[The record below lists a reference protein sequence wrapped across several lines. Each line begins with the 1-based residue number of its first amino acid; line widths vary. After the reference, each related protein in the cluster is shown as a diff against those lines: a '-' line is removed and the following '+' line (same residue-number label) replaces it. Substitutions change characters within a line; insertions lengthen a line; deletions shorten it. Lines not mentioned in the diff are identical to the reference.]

1 MAELSIKK
9 DDIGMKRVK
18 LLVQIGK
25 HPVGALSDLD
35 DATARSLVQIGK
47 AEYVDAPGEGAG
59 GSAAAGDYLKSVD
72 IGSLEYNKMQTM
84 VKILG
89 LKVADTRKETLIEAL
104 ETYKQT
110 LA

>member
-1 MAELSIKK
+1 
-9 DDIGMKRVK
+9 MKRVK

-35 DATARSLVQIGK
+35 EATARSLVQIGK
-47 AEYVDAPGEGAG
+47 AEYVITTGTGEGT
-59 GSAAAGDYLKSVD
+59 SETTEYLKTVEVS
-72 IGSLEYNKMQTM
+72 SLDYNKMQAL
-84 VKILG
+84 VKTLG
-89 LKVADTRKETLIEAL
+89 LKVANTRKETLIEAL

>member
-1 MAELSIKK
+1 
-9 DDIGMKRVK
+9 MKRVK

-35 DATARSLVQIGK
+35 EATARSLVQMGK
-47 AEYVDAPGEGAG
+47 AEYVVATGTGE
-59 GSAAAGDYLKSVD
+59 AAGEAASEAASDYLKLVD
-72 IGSLEYNKMQTM
+72 VNSLEYNKMQAL
-84 VKILG
+84 VKTLG
-89 LKVADTRKETLIEAL
+89 LKVSDTRKGTLFEAL

>member
-1 MAELSIKK
+1 
-9 DDIGMKRVK
+9 MKRVK

-35 DATARSLVQIGK
+35 EATARSLVQMGK
-47 AEYVDAPGEGAG
+47 AEYVVATGEGE
-59 GSAAAGDYLKSVD
+59 AAAASDYLKLVD
-72 IGSLEYNKMQTM
+72 VNSLDYNKMQAL
-84 VKILG
+84 VKTLG
-89 LKVADTRKETLIEAL
+89 LKVSDTRKGTLIEAL

>member
-1 MAELSIKK
+1 
-9 DDIGMKRVK
+9 MKRVK

-35 DATARSLVQIGK
+35 DATARSLVQMGK
-47 AEYVDAPGEGAG
+47 AEYVIATGTGEGTGEAV
-59 GSAAAGDYLKSVD
+59 GDYLKMVD
-72 IGSLEYNKMQTM
+72 VNSLDYNKMQAL
-84 VKILG
+84 VKTLG
-89 LKVADTRKETLIEAL
+89 LKVANTRKETLIEAL